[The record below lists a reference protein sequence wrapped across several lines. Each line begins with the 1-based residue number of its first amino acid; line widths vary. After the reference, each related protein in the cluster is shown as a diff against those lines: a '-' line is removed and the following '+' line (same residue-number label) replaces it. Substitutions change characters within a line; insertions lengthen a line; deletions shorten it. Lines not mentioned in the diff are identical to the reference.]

1 VLEKLRADQKRV
13 KGRLA
18 KMEEEAAKV
27 KFPVKDELLESIIA
41 ASVVSA
47 GAKKTATT
55 DLPPLKD
62 IPSAVFQLSS
72 MLPEET
78 VNDAMLVWDFLNVF
92 R

>member
-1 VLEKLRADQKRV
+1 
-13 KGRLA
+13 
-18 KMEEEAAKV
+18 MEEEAAKV

-41 ASVVSA
+41 ASAVNTGS
-47 GAKKTATT
+47 KKAATT
-55 DLPPLKD
+55 ELPPRKD
-62 IPSAVFQLSS
+62 IPSAVLQLSS